1 MSRKRESLSELR
13 LHYLRIDDQLSE
25 LAPVTETTSVAEA
38 ASVTVCR
45 LLADDIRHMFSRAHL
60 HGPDSITRIFRESRR
75 GGTCR
80 RSYTTCI
87 RRRKR
92 RGRGRGR
99 GREGRP
105 HHLGRMM
112 ASARGNPTPAFV
124 RRSRRR
130 HRATAGSC
138 LLPGVRPDFAGL
150 LELLF
155 NQRPQGAEHN
165 DQQSDDCSYL
175 HKLPLNYLS
184 VSG

>member
-80 RSYTTCI
+80 RSYTTGI

-92 RGRGRGR
+92 RGR

-112 ASARGNPTPAFV
+112 ASARGSPMPAFV

-130 HRATAGSC
+130 HRATAGSY

-150 LELLF
+150 LELFF